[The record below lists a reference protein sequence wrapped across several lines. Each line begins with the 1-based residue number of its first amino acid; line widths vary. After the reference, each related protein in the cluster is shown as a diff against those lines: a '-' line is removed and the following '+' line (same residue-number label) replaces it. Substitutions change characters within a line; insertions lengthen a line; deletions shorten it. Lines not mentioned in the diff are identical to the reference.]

1 MAKFIARFRGWAFHS
16 ISVVSLV
23 LFLAMV
29 TVRVRGGVS
38 GFTCWARPGGN
49 LYIVQSQ
56 SDRVIF
62 GVASPWPCS
71 EHRWNTAVYPVQSET
86 DWGGDPVEVPWHH
99 HPLGVD
105 TLSSEG
111 LVAVDPDGRV
121 PWTLGGRSGG
131 AQPTI
136 PVRFWTLVL
145 PSRLLLAVLSPLP
158 AVWIGTMIRRFR
170 LYRRRRLNDRTH
182 CHTCGYDLTGN
193 VSGVCP
199 ECGRSSSEAV

>member
-1 MAKFIARFRGWAFHS
+1 MAKFIARFRGWSFNS

-23 LFLAMV
+23 LCLAVV
-29 TVRVRGGVS
+29 TARVRGGVS
-38 GFTCWARPGGN
+38 GFSCWARPGGN
-49 LYIVQSQ
+49 MYIVQSQ
-56 SDRVIF
+56 SDRVVF

-71 EHRWNTAVYPVQSET
+71 EHRWNTAVYPVQSEP

-105 TLSSEG
+105 TLSYEG

-121 PWTLGGRSGG
+121 PWTLGGRSGA

-136 PVRFWTLVL
+136 PVRFRTIVL
-145 PSRLLLAVLSPLP
+145 PSRLLLALLSPLP

-170 LYRRRRLNDRTH
+170 LYRRRLNDRTH

-199 ECGRSSSEAV
+199 ECGRTR

>member
-1 MAKFIARFRGWAFHS
+1 MAKFIARFRAWSFHS

-29 TVRVRGGVS
+29 TVRVRGGVT
-38 GFTCWARPGGN
+38 GFWCWARPGGN
-49 LYIVQSQ
+49 MYIVQGQ
-56 SDRVIF
+56 SDRVVF
-62 GVASPWPCS
+62 RVASPWPCS
-71 EHRWNTAVYPVQSET
+71 ELRWNSDLFPVES
-86 DWGGDPVEVPWHH
+86 GADPDLDAEEVPWQH

-105 TLSSEG
+105 TLSGEG

-121 PWTLGGRSGG
+121 PWTLGGGRIGA

-136 PVRFWTLVL
+136 PVRSWTLVL

-199 ECGRSSSEAV
+199 ECGQAK